1 MRKYTFI
8 HNKMQRVVKMLFLC
22 FGLGLYKVVVVIYSS
37 QSIQSSDY
45 WQLH

>member
-8 HNKMQRVVKMLFLC
+8 RNEMHRVVNMLFLC

-37 QSIQSSDY
+37 QSIWSSDY